1 MAVKEVPCPV
11 EVGHHNAW
19 SASAPH
25 PGGRGG
31 RAGGERGGLEGRI
44 IRGDGGVGGNLS
56 GL

>member
-11 EVGHHNAW
+11 EVGHHSAW
-19 SASAPH
+19 SATAPR

-31 RAGGERGGLEGRI
+31 TAGGERGALEGRI
-44 IRGDGGVGGNLS
+44 IRGDGGVGEDLS